1 MIKKITLTA
10 FLSLFIG
17 ISLQAQS
24 LVNTAWTTNLQGT
37 SINVRFTA
45 TTVDI
50 AQTGSPYDSVA
61 TYTESGSTFSVTD
74 IDPVSCGT
82 DVGVYAIS
90 YTGNTMSLAITT
102 EPCTA
107 RGDFFANGPFT
118 QTNISVFEAAKFAT
132 TKLYPNPANNVIN
145 LDINEGFDEEVYL
158 IYSIQGQIVSAGT
171 LHSGENS
178 ISIAGLK
185 SGLYQIKL
193 KDNATATLKFVKL

>member
-1 MIKKITLTA
+1 M
-10 FLSLFIG
+10 
-17 ISLQAQS
+17 
-24 LVNTAWTTNLQGT
+24 NTAWTTNLQGT
-37 SINVRFTA
+37 SVNVRFTA
-45 TTVDI
+45 TNVDI
-50 AQTGSPYDSVA
+50 AQTGSPYASIA

-74 IDPVSCGT
+74 IDPATCGT
-82 DVGVYAIS
+82 DVGVYTIS

-102 EPCTA
+102 EPCTV

-145 LDINEGFDEEVYL
+145 LDINEGFDGEDYL
-158 IYSIQGQIVSAGT
+158 IYSIQGQIISAGT

-178 ISIAGLK
+178 ISIADLN

-193 KDNATATLKFVKL
+193 KDNASATLKFIKL